1 MKTNCLHT
9 LMKMSLHAS
18 GVSRNNNKK
27 GDEKENMRRG
37 EKEMIGKGKKRD
49 NRGKRRKIRM
59 KKER

>member
-18 GVSRNNNKK
+18 GVSRNKKK
-27 GDEKENMRRG
+27 GDEKGGKGKSGNEKENMRRE
-37 EKEMIGKGKKRD
+37 EKE
-49 NRGKRRKIRM
+49 IR